1 MLGPVLFALAALTAL
16 AAPALAR
23 VSRFGHERV
32 LVATTAN
39 SSALVAQYLD
49 VRAPRIYAR
58 LAM

>member
-1 MLGPVLFALAALTAL
+1 MLGPVLLALAAL

-32 LVATTAN
+32 LVATAAN
-39 SSALVAQYLD
+39 NSALAAQYFD
-49 VRAPRIYAR
+49 VRAPRICAR